1 MRAVRLAG
9 AAEGRLDAP
18 LRPREA
24 APVLQGAGPAVRSAL
39 SRCVDQSWRGLVG
52 TPSQERDSESGEGL
66 RLSPS
71 QERGGNARN
80 LGPKGSENMPSFW
93 LFVVQVGPRSATV
106 LSLLCALRGC
116 RGRRLW
122 QAVAPLPSTTRTWNL
137 RILNTAH

>member
-52 TPSQERDSESGEGL
+52 TPSQERDSDCL
-66 RLSPS
+66 RVRRGAATPETWGRKGQKTCLRFGFSSFKLALVLRRSCPS
-71 QERGGNARN
+71 C
-80 LGPKGSENMPSFW
+80 
-93 LFVVQVGPRSATV
+93 V
-106 LSLLCALRGC
+106 L
-116 RGRRLW
+116 
-122 QAVAPLPSTTRTWNL
+122 
-137 RILNTAH
+137 